1 MLNLSYKA
9 ISANCV
15 LKMDS
20 NEINKFA
27 KQFGLNKFLG
37 VFAVDELSLIPKTRH
52 GLVIFNT
59 DTSQSVGQHW
69 LALCITKTKIFYF
82 DSLNSKFQY
91 SSHFTDFM
99 KYTKKEL
106 VWNTIQ
112 IQSDISEKCGIH
124 CLVFCYAM
132 QKYKNKRSYANFLK
146 TFLDLSIDEREHL
159 SVYYFNLINQ
169 ICSV

>member
-9 ISANCV
+9 IGIYFV
-15 LKMDS
+15 LNMDS

-27 KQFGLNKFLG
+27 EQFRINKFLG
-37 VFAVDELSLIPKTRH
+37 VFAVDELSLIPKNRH

-69 LALCITKTKIFYF
+69 VALCITKTKIFYF

-106 VWNTIQ
+106 VLLQLN
-112 IQSDISEKCGIH
+112 GIKILVWILGF
-124 CLVFCYAM
+124 CL
-132 QKYKNKRSYANFLK
+132 RR
-146 TFLDLSIDEREHL
+146 I
-159 SVYYFNLINQ
+159 
-169 ICSV
+169 

>member
-9 ISANCV
+9 IGIYFV
-15 LKMDS
+15 LNMDS

-27 KQFGLNKFLG
+27 EQFRINKFLG
-37 VFAVDELSLIPKTRH
+37 VFAVDELSLIPKNRH

-69 LALCITKTKIFYF
+69 VALCITKTRIFYF
-82 DSLNSKFQY
+82 DSLNIKFQY
-91 SSHFTDFM
+91 STHFTDFM

-106 VWNTIQ
+106 IWNTIQ
-112 IQSDISEKCGIH
+112 IQSNISEKCGIH

-132 QKYKNKRSYANFLK
+132 QKYKNKRGYKNFLK
-146 TFLDLSIDEREHL
+146 TFLDLSIEEREQL
-159 SVYYFNLINQ
+159 SVYYFNLIRQ
-169 ICSV
+169 ICAI

>member
-27 KQFGLNKFLG
+27 EQFRINKFLG
-37 VFAVDELSLIPKTRH
+37 VFAVDELSLIPKNRL

-69 LALCITKTKIFYF
+69 VALCITKTRIFYF
-82 DSLNSKFQY
+82 DSLNIKFQY
-91 SSHFTDFM
+91 STHFTDFM

-106 VWNTIQ
+106 IWNTIQ
-112 IQSDISEKCGIH
+112 IQSNISEKCGIH

-132 QKYKNKRSYANFLK
+132 QKYKNKRGYKNFLK
-146 TFLDLSIDEREHL
+146 TFLDLSIEEREQL

>member
-1 MLNLSYKA
+1 
-9 ISANCV
+9 
-15 LKMDS
+15 MDS

-27 KQFGLNKFLG
+27 KQFGLKKFLG
-37 VFAVDELSLIPKTRH
+37 VFAVDELSLIPKNRL

-69 LALCITKTKIFYF
+69 VALCITKTKIFYF

-106 VWNTIQ
+106 IWNTIQ
-112 IQSDISEKCGIH
+112 IQSNISEKCGIH
-124 CLVFCYAM
+124 CLVFCYL
-132 QKYKNKRSYANFLK
+132 F
-146 TFLDLSIDEREHL
+146 
-159 SVYYFNLINQ
+159 
-169 ICSV
+169 

>member
-27 KQFGLNKFLG
+27 EQFRINKFLG
-37 VFAVDELSLIPKTRH
+37 VFAVDELSLIPKNRL

-69 LALCITKTKIFYF
+69 VALCITKTRIFYF
-82 DSLNSKFQY
+82 DSLNIKFQY
-91 SSHFTDFM
+91 STHFTDFM

-106 VWNTIQ
+106 IWNTIQ
-112 IQSDISEKCGIH
+112 IQSNISEKCGIH

-132 QKYKNKRSYANFLK
+132 QKYKNKRGYKNFLK
-146 TFLDLSIDEREHL
+146 TFLDLSIEEREQL

-169 ICSV
+169 IYTF

>member
-1 MLNLSYKA
+1 
-9 ISANCV
+9 
-15 LKMDS
+15 MDS
-20 NEINKFA
+20 NEINLFA
-27 KQFGLNKFLG
+27 KQFRIKRFLG
-37 VFAVDELSLIPKTRH
+37 VFAVDELSLIPKNRL

-69 LALCITKTKIFYF
+69 VALCITKTRIFYF
-82 DSLNSKFQY
+82 DSLNIKFQY
-91 SSHFTDFM
+91 STHFTDFM

-106 VWNTIQ
+106 IWNTIQ
-112 IQSDISEKCGIH
+112 IQSNISEKCGIH

-132 QKYKNKRSYANFLK
+132 QKYKNKRGYKNFLK
-146 TFLDLSIDEREHL
+146 TFLDLSIEEREQL

>member
-1 MLNLSYKA
+1 MSYKA
-9 ISANCV
+9 IDIYFE

-27 KQFGLNKFLG
+27 KQFGLKKFLG
-37 VFAVDELSLIPKTRH
+37 VFAVDELSLIPKNRH

-59 DTSQSVGQHW
+59 DTSQSIGQHW
-69 LALCITKTKIFYF
+69 IALSITETKIFYF
-82 DSLNSKFQY
+82 DSLNGKFQY
-91 SSHFTDFM
+91 SSHFSDFM
-99 KYTKKEL
+99 EYTKKEL
-106 VWNTIQ
+106 IWNTIQ

-132 QKYKNKRSYANFLK
+132 QENKNKRSYTNFLE
-146 TFLDLSIDEREHL
+146 TFLGLSIDEREQL
-159 SVYYFNLINQ
+159 SVYYFNLIDQ